1 MDDELYYRNTNVIEA
16 MGNSSGMQCYWY
28 LVFIILFP
36 LVTGLIIKYIKLT
49 TRVEDV

>member
-1 MDDELYYRNTNVIEA
+1 MSQEYERNGHHGEFA
-16 MGNSSGMQCYWY
+16 EQSEMQCYWY